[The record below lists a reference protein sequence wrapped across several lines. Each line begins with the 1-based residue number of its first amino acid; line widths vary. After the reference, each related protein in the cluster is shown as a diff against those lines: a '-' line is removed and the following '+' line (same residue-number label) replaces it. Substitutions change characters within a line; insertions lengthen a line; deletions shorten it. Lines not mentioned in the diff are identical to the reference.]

1 MFSKYPDILSVN
13 DLRSAL
19 NIGRSKAYQLVSSGE
34 IRSIKVGEAIR
45 IPKKALLDYVKGN
58 DYNKRGVSS
67 CPRTKEVS

>member
-34 IRSIKVGEAIR
+34 IRSIKVGKAIR
-45 IPKKALLDYVKGN
+45 IPKKALLDYVNGN
-58 DYNKRGVSS
+58 DYNKHGVSS

>member
-19 NIGRSKAYQLVSSGE
+19 KIGRSKAYQLVSSGE
-34 IRSIKVGEAIR
+34 IRSIKVRKAIR

>member
-1 MFSKYPDILSVN
+1 MFSKYPDILSVD

-19 NIGRSKAYQLVSSGE
+19 KIGRSKAYQLVSSGE
-34 IRSIKVGEAIR
+34 IRSIKVGKAIR
-45 IPKKALLDYVKGN
+45 IPKKALLDYVMGN